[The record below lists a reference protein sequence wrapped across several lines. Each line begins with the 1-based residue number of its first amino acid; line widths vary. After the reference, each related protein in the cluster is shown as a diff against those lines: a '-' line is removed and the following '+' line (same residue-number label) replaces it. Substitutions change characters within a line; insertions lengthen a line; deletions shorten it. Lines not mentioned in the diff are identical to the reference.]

1 MLDSFCKLAREIGF
15 DEAKPLKV
23 ATLKPMK
30 SVRDMCAEDKCRAY
44 QKNWTCPPAIGTL
57 EECEARMQCY
67 SYGILLQTVGH
78 LQKRIDSRTIRD
90 TERRHMEYFRGFS
103 DKVREV
109 YPDAL
114 CLGAGGCRICK
125 TCAFPEPCRFP
136 EKALSSMEGYGLFVT
151 QVCRDNDLPYY
162 HGEGTIT
169 YTACVLF
176 GRKETEECQR

>member
-1 MLDSFCKLAREIGF
+1 MLDSFCKLARKIGF

-23 ATLKPMK
+23 AMLKPMD

-103 DKVREV
+103 D
-109 YPDAL
+109 
-114 CLGAGGCRICK
+114 AG
-125 TCAFPEPCRFP
+125 
-136 EKALSSMEGYGLFVT
+136 
-151 QVCRDNDLPYY
+151 QVW
-162 HGEGTIT
+162 I
-169 YTACVLF
+169 AI
-176 GRKETEECQR
+176 